1 MIYWKPV
8 FIRNNIISWITR
20 DTMAHGDW
28 FSWSGCEIRYQRHLW
43 TGLHRKIL
51 ATVRLSW
58 KFLSCKLRLIC
69 SIIQDNF
76 ITHYLKSKICVYMYF
91 ILYKMTGTG
100 LTQMITTHDPKLTAL
115 GLLQYPPLPG
125 NTDPAKIEEIRRT
138 VYVGNLAKN
147 VSIHQ
152 YDILLYFYRFNTAV
166 AKIRILIYLMVK
178 YNFLE

>member
-1 MIYWKPV
+1 
-8 FIRNNIISWITR
+8 
-20 DTMAHGDW
+20 
-28 FSWSGCEIRYQRHLW
+28 
-43 TGLHRKIL
+43 
-51 ATVRLSW
+51 
-58 KFLSCKLRLIC
+58 
-69 SIIQDNF
+69 
-76 ITHYLKSKICVYMYF
+76 
-91 ILYKMTGTG
+91 MTGTG

-152 YDILLYFYRFNTAV
+152 YDILLYFYRLNTAV
-166 AKIRILIYLMVK
+166 AKIRILIYLMMK